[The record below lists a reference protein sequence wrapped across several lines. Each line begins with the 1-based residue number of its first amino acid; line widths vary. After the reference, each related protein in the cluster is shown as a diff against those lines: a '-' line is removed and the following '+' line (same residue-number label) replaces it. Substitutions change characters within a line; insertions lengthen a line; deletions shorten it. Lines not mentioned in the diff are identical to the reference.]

1 MRLLAHNRESESL
14 FYQEGKNAYCYAIS
28 WEAISV
34 FTIKVTKKRNEILF
48 LYKNTKAVNSSMK
61 F

>member
-14 FYQEGKNAYCYAIS
+14 FYQEDKNAYYYAIS

-34 FTIKVTKKRNEILF
+34 FTIKVTKKLNEILF